1 MPADRRRRTLL
12 IVLIAAGALVVA
24 GVVALVML
32 LGQVGQSR
40 AETPVPT
47 PTATSA
53 APTPSTTPT
62 PTPTPTATAAAR
74 GEVALGAEGFELQ
87 AADGEMFTFRWS
99 DDPSDA
105 VEALTA
111 AFSSDPVEGVQEGDG
126 SHFPD
131 YTVWAW
137 PGFELASMVE
147 APGAK
152 TRDEYADP
160 AWVRISENTVAE
172 VDVTA
177 EFGLAIG
184 MSVDDVRAAGPDDEY
199 PSRFEDGLVFI
210 FAQDRSISPS
220 GDDAQPQ
227 RVSVF
232 VYAAEPDGIYRIVY
246 RYDTSGL

>member
-32 LGQVGQSR
+32 LGPVDQSR
-40 AETPVPT
+40 AETPV
-47 PTATSA
+47 
-53 APTPSTTPT
+53 PTPSTTPT

-99 DDPSDA
+99 DEPSDA

-111 AFSSDPVEGVQEGDG
+111 AFGSDPVEGVQEGDG

-137 PGFELASMVE
+137 PGFEFASMVE
-147 APGAK
+147 APGGK
-152 TRDEYADP
+152 TREEYDGP

-210 FAQDRSISPS
+210 LAQDRSISPS

-246 RYDTSGL
+246 MNDTSGL